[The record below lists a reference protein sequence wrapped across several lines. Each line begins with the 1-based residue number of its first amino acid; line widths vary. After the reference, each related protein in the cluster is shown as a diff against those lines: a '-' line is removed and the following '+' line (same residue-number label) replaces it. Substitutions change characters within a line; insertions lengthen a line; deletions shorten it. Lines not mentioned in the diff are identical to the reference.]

1 MNNNLINSGV
11 TPDPTSKSRKHSL
24 TAMKAK
30 QPPILAKANLPAR
43 TGKQTQ
49 SPGAHRSGAQGLMS
63 LAAFVTGTGLLA
75 GGAWLSVQLIT
86 NPAPATWV
94 SQLPGKSEV
103 PVNDDIQP
111 TVSLTEIRTELR
123 KSGLLPA
130 LLVPLNTKTQE
141 LIPSALG
148 PEQLMQVLVAKPP
161 KSLKCQSPCQ
171 PIQELRIY
179 QPSPPRHDGSET
191 EQYFRLVTQ
200 VPAPGPAESFVLAP
214 VIQSSYDVQGSSR
227 PLPLTA
233 LEPVRGEAPKT
244 GVWLNFTGYRPYGKT
259 KIAYG
264 QLYHYNP
271 EHSHLGLLVEWTS
284 PAGTVP
290 IWQEVTGG
298 GEPELVVNQTQ
309 GKDLHFEVYQ
319 LRRRNFLPNP
329 LELEPISLKEPA
341 LPDESYWEALQLAKN
356 GLWSDAWKQM
366 QSLKAERGK
375 NKQGWPKAAQ
385 LQMDVIAFHAKMSQK
400 QADASWADPKDRVL
414 MALLDARWEKALEI
428 FEANLDDSY
437 KTALMLKADKGE
449 LWKRVEAAL
458 KVNPQRTAAKG
469 WGALIVAAQEGKA
482 QALAWLDAQGNNSS
496 AIVGQVDKLL
506 ERLDVALSE
515 STLIDHPGRIVGS
528 AVPVAAVKPADWLQS
543 QPNVSLQLA
552 QGKVWYQVRVAAF
565 HDGEDWVRAPFT
577 SLQVPRI
584 EPGRR
589 LWKVLGLNLDSQIE
603 IGVWAANGEERSVAA
618 TVKAVQFRNGALQ
631 LLAEGDGIAGATPAD
646 FSAGKSWPRGVAFT
660 AKKVQWLKPQ
670 LTVLAELKKDRP
682 ELVAGMLDSLSE
694 ELQAAG
700 QLPGNRAV
708 NVERILQ
715 QSGDWP
721 VQLIDLTGN
730 KQPEAVLTLSSDAF
744 ASGKNPGGS
753 SGNRTL
759 IFDDTG
765 ALIYSELTSAAGQSV
780 TGFVDLQDKLPV
792 DLMVRGNAGYS
803 LKRWVGETGRFE

>member
-1 MNNNLINSGV
+1 MNNNLINSGAH
-11 TPDPTSKSRKHSL
+11 PEPTSESREHSL
-24 TAMKAK
+24 TVMKAK
-30 QPPILAKANLPAR
+30 QPPIMAKANLPVR
-43 TGKQTQ
+43 TGQLSQ
-49 SPGAHRSGAQGLMS
+49 APGVRRSGPSGLVA
-63 LAAFVTGTGLLA
+63 LAAFGTGTGLLA

-86 NPAPATWV
+86 SPAPATWV

-103 PVNDDIQP
+103 PVSDQIQP
-111 TVSLTEIRTELR
+111 TLSLSEIRAELQQ
-123 KSGLLPA
+123 SGLVPGE
-130 LLVPLNTKTQE
+130 LVPLDTKTHQ
-141 LIPSALG
+141 LMPSALG
-148 PEQLMQVLVAKPP
+148 PEQLMQVLVASPP
-161 KSLKCQSPCQ
+161 KSLKCQPSCQ

-179 QPSPPRHDGSET
+179 QPSPPPHDGSET
-191 EQYFRLVTQ
+191 EQYLRLVTQ

-214 VIQSSYDVQGSSR
+214 VIQSSYDQQGSSR

-233 LEPVRGEAPKT
+233 LEPVRGDAPKT
-244 GVWLNFTGYRPYGKT
+244 GVWLNFTGYRSYGKT

-271 EHSHLGLLVEWTS
+271 EHAHLGLMAEWTS
-284 PAGTVP
+284 TAGTVP

-309 GKDLHFEVYQ
+309 GKDLQFQVYQ
-319 LRRRNFLPNP
+319 LRRRNFVPNP
-329 LELEPISLKEPA
+329 IELEPISLKEPA
-341 LPDESYWEALQLAKN
+341 MPDDSYWEAIQLAKN
-356 GLWSDAWKQM
+356 GLWSDARKLM
-366 QSLKAERGK
+366 ESLKAERRK
-375 NKQGWPKAAQ
+375 NGEGWPKAAQ
-385 LQMDVIAFHAKMSQK
+385 LQMDAIAFHAKMSQK

-414 MALLDARWEKALEI
+414 MALLDARWEKALEM

-437 KTALMLKADKGE
+437 KTALILKADKGE

-458 KVNPQRTAAKG
+458 KVNPQRAAAKG

-515 STLIDHPGRIVGS
+515 STMIDHPGRIVGS
-528 AVPVAAVKPADWLQS
+528 AVPVAEVKQADWLQS

-552 QGKVWYQVRVAAF
+552 SGKVWYQVRVAAF
-565 HDGEDWVRAPFT
+565 HDGQDWVRAPFA

-589 LWKVLGLNLDSQIE
+589 LWKLLGLNLDQKIE

-618 TVKAVQFRNGALQ
+618 TVRAVQFRNGALQ
-631 LLAEGDGIAGATPAD
+631 LLAEGDAIAGATPSD

-670 LTVLAELKKDRP
+670 LTALAQLKKDRP
-682 ELVAGMLDSLSE
+682 ELVTGMLSSLSE

-700 QLPGNRAV
+700 RLAGNRGL
-708 NVERILQ
+708 NVERMLKE
-715 QSGDWP
+715 SGDWP

-730 KQPEAVLTLSSDAF
+730 KLPEAVLTLSSDAF
-744 ASGKNPGGS
+744 GSGNKPGGS
-753 SGNRTL
+753 SGERTL

-765 ALIYSELTSAAGQSV
+765 ALLYSELTAGAGQSL

-792 DLMVRGNAGYS
+792 ALMVRGNAGYS
-803 LKRWVGETGRFE
+803 LKRWVAETGRFE